1 MWTATADQ
9 VCCFR
14 WLGVGGGGE
23 GKGGMYPSF
32 PSSRLN
38 SIDTMAKF
46 DIFMMHILEFLGR
59 IIIIRRNVIEFI
71 NTIIKNNTVLFL

>member
-14 WLGVGGGGE
+14 WLGEGGGGE
-23 GKGGMYPSF
+23 GGMYPSF

-38 SIDTMAKF
+38 LIDTMAKF

-59 IIIIRRNVIEFI
+59 IIIIRNVIEFI